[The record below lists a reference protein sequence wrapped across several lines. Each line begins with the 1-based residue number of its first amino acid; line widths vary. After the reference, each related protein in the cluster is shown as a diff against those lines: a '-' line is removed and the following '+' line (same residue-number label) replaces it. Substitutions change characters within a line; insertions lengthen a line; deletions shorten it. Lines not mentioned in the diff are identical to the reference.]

1 MFNMKFRSSLY
12 QWNPTE
18 WFLYWKHFSSFARN
32 PRFFQPW
39 GYWNV
44 KDGKYAEIT
53 GEILYMTWRN
63 SHMIAQHFHHDIKR
77 TARSLCVEPKQCR
90 LNESQMIFFVM
101 NEIPNTTTSSRVQ
114 QYWNHWA
121 FHSLVSCYWVVCHSA
136 VIP

>member
-90 LNESQMIFFVM
+90 LNESQMIFLWWM
-101 NEIPNTTTSSRVQ
+101 KYQIQQPHKEYNNIEIIEHFIHLFRV
-114 QYWNHWA
+114 
-121 FHSLVSCYWVVCHSA
+121 
-136 VIP
+136 IE